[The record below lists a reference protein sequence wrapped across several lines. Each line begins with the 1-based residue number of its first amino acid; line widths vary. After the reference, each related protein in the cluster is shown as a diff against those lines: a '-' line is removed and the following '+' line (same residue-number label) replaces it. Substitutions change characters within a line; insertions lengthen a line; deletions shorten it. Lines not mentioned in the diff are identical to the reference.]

1 MAKGFSRSG
10 NEQSFVG
17 VYEYWQDARD
27 GLRLLVDHKNSRNR
41 FLGMTP
47 EEVQGFL
54 IERQQELD
62 YQSSLALL
70 GSIEAILQL
79 DFHCLVQNKLKD
91 PLSREFRKLKKS
103 IQRRISL
110 EEHILKAWQTI
121 YPETRPLFQPLS
133 KAIKFRHWLAHGRYW
148 LHRSEKFNFYEL
160 YEIAELMQNSLPLKS

>member
-10 NEQSFVG
+10 DEQSFVG
-17 VYEYWQDARD
+17 VYEFWLDARD
-27 GLRLLVDHKNSRNR
+27 GLRLLVNHKGSRNR

-70 GSIEAILQL
+70 ASIEASLQL
-79 DFHCLVQNKLKD
+79 DFRCRVEQRLKD
-91 PLSREFRKLKKS
+91 PLSREFRG
-103 IQRRISL
+103 IQKNNQGRVSL
-110 EEHILKAWQTI
+110 EKDILNAWQKI
-121 YPETRPLFQPLS
+121 YPETRPLFQPLN

-148 LHRSEKFNFYEL
+148 LYRSEKFNFNEL
-160 YEIAELMQNSLPLKS
+160 YEIAELMQNSLPLKN